1 MCFLNTLCACS
12 AQPFVSVM
20 THALLCLTPRSLS
33 VYPQCLCIPM
43 VPVCVSLW
51 SLSVYPHCL
60 CISTVPVCVI
70 PTVYVSSRSL
80 SVYPHCLCIPTVLVC
95 VSLQSLSVYGH
106 CLCVPMIPVCVSPL
120 SLCPHKARSAQG
132 LNGDGHVWAALPCK
146 RLFRAEGGGLKGFI
160 FCPQRSLFCCFV
172 LFSPPLRFVL
182 CCSFRL
188 RL

>member
-80 SVYPHCLCIPTVLVC
+80 SVYPHCLCVPTV
-95 VSLQSLSVYGH
+95 
-106 CLCVPMIPVCVSPL
+106 PVCVWPL
-120 SLCPHKARSAQG
+120 SLCPHDPCLCVPTVFVSPQG
-132 LNGDGHVWAALPCK
+132 T
-146 RLFRAEGGGLKGFI
+146 
-160 FCPQRSLFCCFV
+160 FCPGAEWRRARVGCSALQTFVQGRGRRTERLYFLSTKVTVLLFCFV
-172 LFSPPLRFVL
+172 SPPFAV
-182 CCSFRL
+182 CSL
-188 RL
+188 L